1 MVRGSRIRQIG
12 WAVALTMCF
21 GIFAALTFQV
31 NSVKSEVRLAERQI
45 VALEREKLLLETE
58 FQARANQQQLADWNA
73 IEFGYQAP
81 RADQYIAAE
90 RQLAS
95 FGVPTGIG
103 APNPIRVARAPDS
116 EDTSFPE
123 MVSPVSG
130 RQLLSTEQAPS
141 ADQDLSVP
149 TSPPQEREANSVAS
163 EFARAF
169 GESTPIVARVAEVVE

>member
-1 MVRGSRIRQIG
+1 MVKGSRIRQIG

-31 NSVKSEVRLAERQI
+31 NSVKSEVRLAERKI

-81 RADQYIAAE
+81 RADQFIAGE

-95 FGVPTGIG
+95 LGVPTGVG
-103 APNPIRVARAPDS
+103 APSPIRVARAPDS

-130 RQLLSTEQAPS
+130 REVSQAG
-141 ADQDLSVP
+141 LE
-149 TSPPQEREANSVAS
+149 SPVSQGREADSVAT

-169 GESTPIVARVAEVVE
+169 GESTPLVARVAEVVE